1 MHDLHLFGD
10 LVIILTAALGVAWLF
25 SRLKLPVVV
34 GFLAAGIV
42 LGPGA
47 TGLIADPH
55 DIEMIAE
62 IGIILLL
69 FSIGLEISLE
79 EIRRLALFV
88 FGGGLLQFGFTTAGA
103 GLAAWAFGYGPATAF
118 FIGCLCGLSS
128 TAIVLNE
135 LHARDEIESVHG
147 RGMLGVLLFQDLA
160 VVPLMLLVPLLAGT
174 GQQTALWV
182 VLLKAGGLVVGIWA
196 VATYIFPWV
205 AERIVETRRRELF
218 TMLTIIVAAGT
229 AYLSGV
235 AGLSL
240 ALGAFM
246 GGLVISETPYLHQMI
261 SEVEPFKHVFISL
274 FFVSMGLLVKPNV
287 VANHPWIVV
296 GLVVAVFTIKALMAM
311 FAIGV
316 LGYSL
321 RVAVLIGLG
330 LAQVGE
336 FSFILARVGLD
347 AGLITDTEYGLFIV
361 TAVITMA
368 ATPGILRWSG
378 GAADIAA
385 KLRSWV
391 GFGEEDAL
399 PTEGEAAD
407 VEGVHEALEDHVI
420 IVGYGTNGRRMARAL
435 RSLEVPYVITELNP
449 NTVREFGDKQPIVYG
464 DATQQ
469 PILKKLGVT
478 DARALVITAGDQTT
492 VRQIVTATR
501 QLNSE
506 VEVVARIRYLTQVPA
521 LRRDGAQRI
530 VIDELETSRELLS
543 QTLQAYGLPSVEIL
557 KESAL
562 FREESARLE
571 SGELET
577 DQAGQFDHPS
587 LAQLGGAF
595 DSDVLDVPET
605 VTTRPTTFESLT
617 LFDNLDITTVGIVR
631 NETVIANPEDD
642 FELEFG
648 DQLVVVGPHSDIRK
662 ARERCVEERASS
674 GGS

>member
-1 MHDLHLFGD
+1 M
-10 LVIILTAALGVAWLF
+10 TAALGVAWLF

-88 FGGGLLQFGFTTAGA
+88 FGGGLLQFGLTTAGA
-103 GLAAWAFGYGPATAF
+103 GLAAWAFGYGPATGF

-135 LHARDEIESVHG
+135 LHVRDEIESVQE

-174 GQQTALWV
+174 GQQTALGL
-182 VLLKAGGLVVGIWA
+182 VLFKAVGLVVGIWA

-205 AERIVETRRRELF
+205 AERIVQTRRRELF

-296 GLVVAVFTIKALMAM
+296 GLVAAVFTIKAMMAM

-368 ATPGILRWSG
+368 ATPGILRWSS
-378 GAADIAA
+378 GAAEIAA
-385 KLRSWV
+385 QLRSWV
-391 GFGEEDAL
+391 GLGDESVQ
-399 PTEGEAAD
+399 PMEAESAE
-407 VEGVHEALEDHVI
+407 VEVGDEALEDHVI

-469 PILKKLGVT
+469 PILKNLGVA

-501 QLNSE
+501 QLNSA
-506 VEVVARIRYLTQVPA
+506 VQVVARIRYLTQIPA

-543 QTLQAYGLPSVEIL
+543 QTLQAYGLPAVDIL
-557 KESAL
+557 KESGL
-562 FREESARLE
+562 FREESALLE
-571 SGELET
+571 SGELEP

-587 LAQLGGAF
+587 VAQLWATF
-595 DSDVLDVPET
+595 DSDVLHLPET
-605 VTTRPTTFESLT
+605 VTTRSTTFEGLT
-617 LFDNLDITTVGIVR
+617 LFENLDITPVAVVR
-631 NETVIANPEDD
+631 NEAVIANPEDD
-642 FELEFG
+642 FELESG
-648 DQLVVVGPHSDIRK
+648 DQLIVVGPHNDIRN
-662 ARERCVEERASS
+662 ARERCMAE
-674 GGS
+674 GS